1 MAPPFMSPS
10 EADLLAARFA
20 RINAL
25 LKTLED
31 ACSESAEQ
39 RETFLK
45 LKQELDDTRRT
56 LRVKN

>member
-1 MAPPFMSPS
+1 MAPS

-25 LKTLED
+25 VKTLED

-39 RETFLK
+39 REIFVK